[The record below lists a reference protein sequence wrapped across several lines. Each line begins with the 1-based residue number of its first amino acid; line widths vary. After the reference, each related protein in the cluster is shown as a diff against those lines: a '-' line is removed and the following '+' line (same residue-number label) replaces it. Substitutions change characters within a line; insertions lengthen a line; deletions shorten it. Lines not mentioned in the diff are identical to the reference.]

1 MSVEH
6 YGYMFMKR
14 ICLLALLVCPLLFGA
29 CNDVPRYA
37 SDSIVAGAKSLSP
50 DCPAPVESKGG

>member
-1 MSVEH
+1 MSVQH

-29 CNDVPRYA
+29 CNDVPLYESGA
-37 SDSIVAGAKSLSP
+37 VATVANSISP
-50 DCPAPVESKGG
+50 DCRAPAEKCG